1 MEEQLVEK
9 GGRKEVRNREMEEAP
24 ENGKESSHSAYAN
37 GMYELPAQFKNSRVL
52 WKEEQDSFTYLKT
65 FFFCVS
71 GSKIFRNSWFIKA
84 HQKNLRKREE
94 KRKKEQKK

>member
-52 WKEEQDSFTYLKT
+52 WKEEQDSFTYLKA
-65 FFFCVS
+65 FFSVFQVVKS
-71 GSKIFRNSWFIKA
+71 SAIRGSSKPIKKI
-84 HQKNLRKREE
+84 
-94 KRKKEQKK
+94 